1 MNRIDAS
8 DHYEVTATGQT
19 PSLLTIILD
28 TNPRAWQAL
37 GPTLSISAALANI
50 LVFVNAHLAFGNDN
64 QVAILA
70 AHSHRA
76 VWLYPKPPSSDSNSS
91 KNALSS
97 FKKKAGVG
105 GDGDVEMTGV
115 NGNGNSHKN
124 TAAPLGTSAN
134 KYPQFA
140 AIESSILSSLQSL
153 IAETDAADI
162 PLHDPRRRR
171 PHHGPV
177 LHQQNRP
184 LLRAREAL
192 LDRPQRQH
200 HRQQQQ
206 QQRQRRRRR
215 RRSSRRPTSPDPARP
230 HPRPLRL
237 RLGTRPVHRHHERR
251 LRRLARPHP
260 YRHPLPLPHASP
272 TFLQQA
278 AFITGGSYVSAS
290 LNPRG
295 LLTYLMLGFLPDA
308 EARAH
313 LLQATQD
320 RVDFR
325 AACFCHRDVV
335 DTGFVCS
342 VCLSI
347 FCEVPPG
354 DAGCLTCGT
363 KLALGNYGNKPA
375 VVPRKKK
382 KKKRVNGVSGREETG
397 SATGTPRTLKA
408 FTLEVELGGWQHV
421 VLDRLRCR
429 IRHRG

>member
-19 PSLLTIILD
+19 PSLLTIIID

-37 GPTLSISAALANI
+37 GSTLSISAALANI

-76 VWLYPKPPSSDSNSS
+76 VWLYPKPPTTNGSSRNSS
-91 KNALSS
+91 KNPLSK
-97 FKKKAGVG
+97 FKKANGG

-115 NGNGNSHKN
+115 NGNGSHK
-124 TAAPLGTSAN
+124 AAPLGTSAN

-153 IAETDAADI
+153 IAETDVSDI
-162 PLHDPRRRR
+162 PYTTLVAGALTTALSYINKTALSFAPAKPSSSDPNANLGNKNNAGNGAAAAVAGSQQAPALHARIL
-171 PHHGPV
+171 V
-177 LHQQNRP
+177 LSVSDSEPAQYIATMNAVFAASH
-184 LLRAREAL
+184 ARIPIDTL
-192 LDRPQRQH
+192 SL
-200 HRQQQQ
+200 
-206 QQRQRRRRR
+206 
-215 RRSSRRPTSPDPARP
+215 S
-230 HPRPLRL
+230 
-237 RLGTRPVHRHHERR
+237 
-251 LRRLARPHP
+251 
-260 YRHPLPLPHASP
+260 PHASP

-278 AFITGGSYVSAS
+278 AFITGGSYVAAS

-375 VVPRKKK
+375 VLPRKKK
-382 KKKRVNGVSGREETG
+382 KKKKVNGVSGREETG
-397 SATGTPRTLKA
+397 SATGTP
-408 FTLEVELGGWQHV
+408 VP
-421 VLDRLRCR
+421 
-429 IRHRG
+429 

>member
-19 PSLLTIILD
+19 PSLLTIIID

-76 VWLYPKPPSSDSNSS
+76 VWLYPRPPNTSGNTKNPPSSLA
-91 KNALSS
+91 K
-97 FKKKAGVG
+97 FKKANGG

-115 NGNGNSHKN
+115 NGNHK
-124 TAAPLGTSAN
+124 AAGTPLGTSAN

-153 IAETDAADI
+153 IAETDASDI
-162 PLHDPRRRR
+162 PYTTLVAGALTTALSYINKTALSFAPAKPSSSDPNAATTNTAGNGAAAAVAGAQQAPTLHARIL
-171 PHHGPV
+171 V
-177 LHQQNRP
+177 LSVSDSEPAQYIATMNAVFAASH
-184 LLRAREAL
+184 ARIPIDTL
-192 LDRPQRQH
+192 SL
-200 HRQQQQ
+200 
-206 QQRQRRRRR
+206 
-215 RRSSRRPTSPDPARP
+215 S
-230 HPRPLRL
+230 
-237 RLGTRPVHRHHERR
+237 
-251 LRRLARPHP
+251 
-260 YRHPLPLPHASP
+260 PHASP

-278 AFITGGSYVSAS
+278 AFITGGSYVAAS

-347 FCEVPPG
+347 FCEAPPG

-375 VVPRKKK
+375 VVPRKRK
-382 KKKRVNGVSGREETG
+382 KKKRVNGASGREETG
-397 SATGTPRTLKA
+397 SATGTP
-408 FTLEVELGGWQHV
+408 VP
-421 VLDRLRCR
+421 
-429 IRHRG
+429 

>member
-76 VWLYPKPPSSDSNSS
+76 VWLYPKPPGASDDSS

-97 FKKKAGVG
+97 FKKKAGLG
-105 GDGDVEMTGV
+105 GDGDIEMTGV
-115 NGNGNSHKN
+115 NGNGNHK
-124 TAAPLGTSAN
+124 TSAATSAN

-153 IAETDAADI
+153 IAETDASSI
-162 PLHDPRRRR
+162 PYTTLVA
-171 PHHGPV
+171 G
-177 LHQQNRP
+177 
-184 LLRAREAL
+184 AL
-192 LDRPQRQH
+192 TTALSYINKTALSFAPAKP
-200 HRQQQQ
+200 
-206 QQRQRRRRR
+206 
-215 RRSSRRPTSPDPARP
+215 SATDPATGNNNNNNGGSGGAAAVAAAAGGAQQAP
-230 HPRPLRL
+230 TLH
-237 RLGTRPVHRHHERR
+237 
-251 LRRLARPHP
+251 ARILVLSVSDSEPAQYIATMNAVFAAAHARIP
-260 YRHPLPLPHASP
+260 IDTLSLSPHASP

-290 LNPRG
+290 LNPPRPPDLPHARLPPRRRG
-295 LLTYLMLGFLPDA
+295 PRPPAPGHPGPRRLPRRLLLPP
-308 EARAH
+308 RRRRHRLRLQRLPLH
-313 LLQATQD
+313 LL
-320 RVDFR
+320 R
-325 AACFCHRDVV
+325 
-335 DTGFVCS
+335 G
-342 VCLSI
+342 
-347 FCEVPPG
+347 PPG

-363 KLALGNYGNKPA
+363 RLALGNYGNKPA

-397 SATGTPRTLKA
+397 SATGTP
-408 FTLEVELGGWQHV
+408 VP
-421 VLDRLRCR
+421 
-429 IRHRG
+429 

>member
-19 PSLLTIILD
+19 PSLLVIVLD

-37 GPTLSISAALANI
+37 GGTLSISAAIANI

-76 VWLYPKPPSSDSNSS
+76 VWLYPKAPSGSS
-91 KNALSS
+91 KSS
-97 FKKKAGVG
+97 LKKKRFGGLG

-115 NGNGNSHKN
+115 NGGSSHKP
-124 TAAPLGTSAN
+124 APLGTSAN

-140 AIESSILSSLQSL
+140 AIESSILSSLQAL
-153 IAETDAADI
+153 ISETDSSDI
-162 PLHDPRRRR
+162 PYTTLVAGALTTALSYINKTALSFAPAKPSSTDPNASVTGNNGSGGAAAVAGAQQAPSLHARIL
-171 PHHGPV
+171 V
-177 LHQQNRP
+177 LSVSDSEPAQYIATMNAVFAASH
-184 LLRAREAL
+184 ARIPIDTL
-192 LDRPQRQH
+192 SL
-200 HRQQQQ
+200 
-206 QQRQRRRRR
+206 
-215 RRSSRRPTSPDPARP
+215 S
-230 HPRPLRL
+230 
-237 RLGTRPVHRHHERR
+237 
-251 LRRLARPHP
+251 
-260 YRHPLPLPHASP
+260 PHASP

-278 AFITGGSYVSAS
+278 AFITGGSYVAAS

-354 DAGCLTCGT
+354 DGGCLTCGT
-363 KLALGNYGNKPA
+363 QLALGNYGNKPA
-375 VVPRKKK
+375 VVPRRRKKK
-382 KKKRVNGVSGREETG
+382 KKVNGVAGGGREETG
-397 SATGTPRTLKA
+397 SATGTP
-408 FTLEVELGGWQHV
+408 VP
-421 VLDRLRCR
+421 
-429 IRHRG
+429 